1 MKKVL
6 WGVITVLIGAILIAA
21 VGVGFHSQQYVAPAG
36 TQVAK
41 SDGTVT
47 VNGKTYQHVTL
58 DFVTEP
64 SAAGNLPNGKP
75 VHPGGNEGWPAYA
88 PNNQFQVPAN
98 SVVTIHW
105 VQYDSGEVVNNAFFA
120 KVQGTVG
127 GKANINGEVVDGID
141 PSNMAHSFTVRG
153 LPGVDPNFFVSVPAP
168 SSKLGDE
175 AVNDKGGVTVDFSF
189 ISGTKGLYSWNCE
202 FPCGSGVGG
211 FGGAMSSYGYMSG
224 YIHVV

>member
-21 VGVGFHSQQYVAPAG
+21 VGVGFHNQQYVAPAG

-75 VHPGGNEGWPAYA
+75 VHPGGNPSWPAYA

-98 SVVTIHW
+98 SVVTVHW
-105 VQYDSGEVVNNAFFA
+105 VQYDSGGVVNNLFFA
-120 KVQGTVG
+120 KAHGTIG
-127 GKANINGEVVDGID
+127 GTETVNGKVVDGVD
-141 PSNMAHSFTVRG
+141 AGNMAHTFTVRS
-153 LPGVDPNFFVSVPAP
+153 LPGVDSNFFVSVPSP
-168 SSKLGDE
+168 VSKLGDNAE
-175 AVNDKGGVTVDFSF
+175 NDKGGQVVDFSF

-202 FPCGSGVGG
+202 FPCGMSVGG
-211 FGGAMSSYGYMSG
+211 FGAVMSSYGYMSG